1 MLLVYRLISALMFRI
16 RGGLRIL
23 FTNKKFPVN
32 KWWFAVWFATL
43 ACILKGW
50 NLNFFLIML
59 IASRLATQMAG
70 WGEYCGCVLG
80 VGKPNPDRKDF
91 PQLDDF
97 LDNFKWDAFDF
108 KLWKWS
114 FHIPAFN
121 LLEHYILFGWI
132 GLSARGL
139 YLTFLIGLALNSIPF
154 MLCGVMMGTIYW
166 ICGLIARK
174 IFKVMDKTG
183 WNISEWCFGYYLGLC
198 LTFFA

>member
-1 MLLVYRLISALMFRI
+1 MFRI
-16 RGGLRIL
+16 RGGLRIP
-23 FTNKKFPVN
+23 FTDKKFPIN
-32 KWWFAVWFATL
+32 KWWFAVWFASL

-108 KLWKWS
+108 KLWKWN

-121 LLEHYILFGWI
+121 LLEHYKLFGWI

-154 MLCGVMMGTIYW
+154 MLCGIMMGTIYW
-166 ICGLIARK
+166 ICGLFARK
-174 IFKVMDKTG
+174 VLKKTDKTG

-198 LTFFA
+198 LTFLA

>member
-23 FTNKKFPVN
+23 FTNKKFPIN
-32 KWWFAVWFATL
+32 KWWFATWFACL

-59 IASRLATQMAG
+59 IASRMATQMAG

-91 PQLDDF
+91 PEVDDF
-97 LDNFKWDAFDF
+97 LDNLKWDAFDF
-108 KLWKWS
+108 KFWKWT

-121 LLEHYILFGWI
+121 LLEHYILFGWL

-139 YLTFLIGLALNSIPF
+139 YLTFIIGLALNSIPF

-174 IFKVMDKTG
+174 IFKVKDKTG
-183 WNISEWCFGYYLGLC
+183 WNLSEWCFGYYLGLC